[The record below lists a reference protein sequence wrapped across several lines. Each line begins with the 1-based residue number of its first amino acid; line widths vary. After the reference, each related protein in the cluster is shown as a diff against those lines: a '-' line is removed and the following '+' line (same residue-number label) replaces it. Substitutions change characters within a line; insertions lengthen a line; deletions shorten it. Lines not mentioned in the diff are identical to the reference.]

1 MRSDEVP
8 NTLPQ
13 NIAPWYT
20 EYFELKEFEK
30 TADAGISD
38 LSPPCS
44 LEAGPKTPMG
54 EVPSLYPSQG
64 Q

>member
-20 EYFELKEFEK
+20 EYFNLKGFEK
-30 TADAGISD
+30 QQVLEGFSD
-38 LSPPCS
+38 SPYLLLP
-44 LEAGPKTPMG
+44 
-54 EVPSLYPSQG
+54 
-64 Q
+64 